1 MSQSNEGSPAAPG
14 QRQFFGHPAGLG
26 TLFFTELWERFS
38 YYGMRALLVLFMTA
52 AVVEGGMGFDDPTA
66 NAIYGLYTAGVYLA
80 ALPGGWLADRIF
92 GQQNA
97 IWYGGIIIAAGHIVL
112 SLPGFEVV
120 PESYGFFLGLILIVV
135 GTGLLKPNISSCVGE
150 LYPEGGARRDAGYVI
165 YYMGINVGAAAGPF
179 ICGLLRVNM
188 GWHWGFAAAAV
199 GMIAGLIVYRATQRH
214 LGEFGKEP
222 HPTPPEKQGQTKAMA
237 WGIYGGTAALFGV
250 AFLALGGVVVM
261 DARSMAELS
270 VYVIVGVAVLFF
282 ARVLLDKNLTKIE
295 RNRTVV
301 LVALFIGAALFWS
314 GFEQAGSSLNLF
326 AERFTDRE
334 LVGGMSVQ
342 AMLIM
347 LLPLVGL
354 GAMAV
359 AAAFDDQKTD
369 QARHTAVRRLSKVI
383 AAVAFTFFGIA
394 MIWSMFD
401 AWVVPTE
408 AFQSLNPVYILIFA
422 PFFSALWINLG
433 RRNADP
439 SIPMKFAIG
448 FAQLGIGFGFMWI
461 AASLIQDGDQVLPT
475 WLLLTYLFHTTAE
488 LCVSPIGLSA
498 TSKLAPR
505 SYYSQMMGMWFF
517 GAALGNLLAGLLA
530 GEFSGDQVD
539 QFPDLYRQIVI
550 FCGVVT
556 VGFLVA
562 TPFLKKMAAL
572 DEVSA
577 DDMVREDEPGA
588 YEGGGPKQP
597 RD

>member
-1 MSQSNEGSPAAPG
+1 MSQNNEGSPAIPG
-14 QRQFFGHPAGLG
+14 QRRFFGHPAGLG

-52 AVVEGGMGFDDPTA
+52 AVVEGGLGMDDPTA
-66 NAIYGLYTAGVYLA
+66 AAIYGLYTAGVYLA

-92 GQQNA
+92 GQQDA

-112 SLPGFEVV
+112 SLPGFGLV
-120 PESYGFFLGLILIVV
+120 PELFGFYIGLILIVV

-150 LYPEGGARRDAGYVI
+150 LYPEGGARRDAGYVL
-165 YYMGINVGAAAGPF
+165 YYMGINVGAALGPF
-179 ICGLLRVNM
+179 ICGLLRINL

-199 GMIAGLIVYRATQRH
+199 GMIAGLIVYRATQKH

-222 HPTPPEKQGQTKAMA
+222 NPTPPNKAAQTKYMA
-237 WGIYGGTAALFGV
+237 WAIYAGTAALFL
-250 AFLALGGVVVM
+250 FSFMALGGVVQINAQLLAEYSVWVI
-261 DARSMAELS
+261 MA
-270 VYVIVGVAVLFF
+270 VAVLFF
-282 ARVLLDKNLTKIE
+282 GRVFLDKELTALE
-295 RNRTVV
+295 RRRTVV
-301 LVALFIGAALFWS
+301 LVALFIGAALFWA

-326 AERFTDRE
+326 AERYTARE
-334 LVGGMSVQ
+334 
-342 AMLIM
+342 ML
-347 LLPLVGL
+347 
-354 GAMAV
+354 
-359 AAAFDDQKTD
+359 
-369 QARHTAVRRLSKVI
+369 
-383 AAVAFTFFGIA
+383 GILIPA
-394 MIWSMFD
+394 
-401 AWVVPTE
+401 E

-433 RRNADP
+433 RRNLDP
-439 SIPMKFAIG
+439 SIPMKFALG

-461 AASLIQDGDQVLPT
+461 AASLIQDGDQVLPV
-475 WLLLTYLFHTTAE
+475 WLLLTYLFHTTGE

-505 SYYSQMMGMWFF
+505 QYYSQMMGMWFF

-530 GEFSGDQVD
+530 GSFSGDRVSE
-539 QFPDLYRQIVI
+539 FPELYRNVVI

-556 VGFLVA
+556 IGFLIA

-572 DEVSA
+572 DQVSA